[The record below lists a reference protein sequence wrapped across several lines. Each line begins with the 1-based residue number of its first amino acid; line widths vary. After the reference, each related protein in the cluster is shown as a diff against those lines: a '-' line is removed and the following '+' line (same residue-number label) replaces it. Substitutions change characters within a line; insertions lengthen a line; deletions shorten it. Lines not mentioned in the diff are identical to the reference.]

1 MFHTRKQN
9 QIFLKKSQGWGAGGG
24 LPGVR
29 PRTVGKTGEQG
40 HTQAYR
46 MGGSEPAA
54 AHFYNVSAP
63 QRAKALCIRA
73 LPLKNAAEPRM

>member
-1 MFHTRKQN
+1 MKQTGVGV
-9 QIFLKKSQGWGAGGG
+9 QG
-24 LPGVR
+24 
-29 PRTVGKTGEQG
+29 VGCPASGQGQAEKTGEQG